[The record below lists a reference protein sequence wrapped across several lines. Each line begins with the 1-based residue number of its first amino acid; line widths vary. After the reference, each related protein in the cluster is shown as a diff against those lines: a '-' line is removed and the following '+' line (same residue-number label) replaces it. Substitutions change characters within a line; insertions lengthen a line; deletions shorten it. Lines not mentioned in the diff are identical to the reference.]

1 MGKVVLCVSFRL
13 AKVNRR
19 QGTLKDLV
27 TKMYFRF
34 RYICINGPVTFEA

>member
-1 MGKVVLCVSFRL
+1 MGKLVLFVSFRL

-19 QGTLKDLV
+19 QGTLDLV
-27 TKMYFRF
+27 TKVYFRF